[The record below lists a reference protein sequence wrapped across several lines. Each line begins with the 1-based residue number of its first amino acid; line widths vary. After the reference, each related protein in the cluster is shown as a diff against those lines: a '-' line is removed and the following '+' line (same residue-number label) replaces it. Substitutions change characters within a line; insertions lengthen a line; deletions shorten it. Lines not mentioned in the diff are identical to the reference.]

1 MNFLDDWNKKN
12 KQTQKKAGVQSASLP
27 AAQKAELKAPLTLTK
42 SGEVMADG
50 KGGGKLIAPTLG
62 PKAAQTPIVKP
73 MAAQRSGQLVN
84 TGAMIS
90 DTGSNKRQAPL
101 TLTKSGVVMADGKG
115 GGKLITPTLRPKA
128 AQTPIV
134 KPMAARNAQRQL
146 VNTGTMISDTGSN
159 KRQVPAVTT
168 PKGKAQRTVDDLPDI
183 AAFGAGNYGADK
195 KPLQGFLA
203 RAGKTVSGGAKGSL
217 AGNMDAMGVAY
228 QAGQGGRTQRN
239 TEELR
244 DAQWAV
250 ARAKYAYDTD
260 RSPAAKSELDNALT
274 KMRAFATV
282 LGDGAYEQALDA
294 AYDAAARFGAADL
307 NELYNSLGNV
317 QPAQGTGVQQRAGE
331 AARDLAADVQE
342 SANRDIEAAKTGV
355 SKFWQN
361 AIDAGASMTQSGID
375 AAASAILG
383 LRPTRLNG
391 GYALMGNVVE
401 KRLPGAMIPFAT
413 RAFGGAAMEA
423 REGGGDLAEQ
433 IAYGAGI
440 GSVEVA
446 TELIS
451 NVALPFAKAYG
462 GGALD
467 DVVQRGIQKAV
478 SKLGKTE
485 AGKRALNAV
494 LQMTASGAGE
504 GFEELVAQ
512 WAEWQMPRIYG
523 GDVESVE
530 DNLADSLQSFIIGG
544 MSGVAGSLVSP
555 DTYRYK
561 GGETSTAEE
570 GQGTGWY
577 RGMDGK
583 WRFNEQQG
591 VEGDE
596 NAQYSIHATRDLSIK
611 NQMKEYRA
619 GQLTGHD
626 EFYYGETPEILDAAG
641 LARRPLVMSQTDF
654 RKSRSEKHNVP
665 PRAMTRLAEALED
678 PVLSFEMGDR
688 IGILTKDIDGDGK
701 PLLIAVQN
709 DVELDGER
717 VNRIKSAYG
726 LDNPQAWIANQIA
739 AGKKLRIYDN
749 EKADSFLNGFG
760 YLAERTEDYRL
771 GDTIPEIRGNVNTE
785 NGGFVP
791 LELPRLVDANGMDA
805 AQRTAWRQAL
815 EQMPREKQMQFEMAA
830 DIARRFGA
838 VVQARTM
845 ADGVQGSYQDGV
857 ISIATTAVD
866 PVRQVLIHELTHH
879 MESSGLYSRFSDA
892 ALQFV
897 AEDMGADVDTLRRA
911 VMADYARAGV
921 ALDEDGATREIV
933 AKFAEEKLF
942 TDEETVR
949 RLLARDRNLFQR
961 VYDWIRDTVA
971 KLQGTREQ
979 RRLID
984 AQNLYERALRQA
996 ADGTQDSGAQLLYAG
1011 ENARTADLDAL
1022 TRAAQMEADG
1032 TDARTIRR
1040 ETGWFRGMDGK
1051 WRFEID
1057 DSGMEYRRDGDAR
1070 LMEESGYRRLQEL
1083 TDKWAQN
1090 AQDQGEPLTAEELAE
1105 SEKLESEYYDRA
1117 WSEKYELADFLR
1129 HSDLFE
1135 AYPALRHTSV
1145 VFKET
1150 MPGIG
1155 GYYDKTMDAIVLSK
1169 DLIGSPER
1177 TLVHEIQHVIQ
1188 GTEEFAGGS
1197 SPNYWKYKN
1206 KDGQGYVSD
1215 RRFVEAENRMHE
1227 AMDAMPPAVQ
1237 ETVRQINRA
1246 KLAQDW
1252 DEVLRLEE
1260 SLYNGP
1266 YADMYSDYTQADF
1279 DRRARTD
1286 YFKNANTLELYRNT
1300 AGEIEARDAANR
1312 RGYTPEQRRQLS
1324 PDLGNEATVFAD
1336 GGVGYEIKYPQY
1348 TEADIKNNS
1357 ERLRSMEAVERLSGN
1372 ELGDRNV
1379 PLKDRVQAFFNSLGN
1394 NIRTDRFGDV
1404 ALGNSSVRSEIRHG
1418 HTPQKVMTYA
1428 AIPSVLQNGVVV
1440 YQNVKNAHELERILV
1455 AAPVEVGAEHERMYV
1470 GVMLQRDPQNQR
1482 LYLHDVVTEKEFT
1495 TGGNGHLNTT
1505 GPNAANGELFTTNIL
1520 RNALNVK
1527 REQLSTGRSIEE
1539 MAGEDSEGR
1548 RLSAQQQEYF
1558 RDSQARDA
1566 DGRLKVLYHQTDGE
1580 FTVFDTRHKGAG
1592 TGDDETPF
1600 GVFLKSTPQNIGV
1613 KGARQMELY
1622 ADIKNPLRVQDR
1634 GDLVSNLKKLSP
1646 EYEEVKARSAA
1657 IDREYS
1663 KKFEKA
1669 KEDFVNFITEWR
1681 RQNPDAPRSALY
1693 DVDGFNKVFDAED
1706 TIVEEWG
1713 KAKDAVALQAKE
1725 AITAALRKSG
1735 YDGVIIAKDA
1745 GSWGRETDA
1754 YIALD
1759 PKQVKR
1765 VDNAA
1770 PTGDP
1775 DIRYST
1781 GRSIE
1786 EMTGEDADTWRGV
1799 DTGRVTQENGLFR
1812 RDTGD
1817 AAAEDAISWQGL
1829 YGGSD
1834 RTAPSER
1841 VTEPVTAQDAA
1852 ERNAYMERLAR
1863 DENIIGDDPY
1873 TVSDAIYDERLRRLE
1888 RREAPPERTAEQ
1900 VTQADLDDLTRLYA
1914 DQADPI
1920 GTREDR
1926 IRDTESM
1933 VTDHTAPVR
1942 KSAREKARET
1952 WSYIYRK
1959 MVDAGHSVS
1968 KVSEA
1973 VNDPYLYQFYN
1984 QARASASAGVSMIAD
1999 AQTNVNAQRVGASLN
2014 DIFTPI
2020 RQRGE
2025 DYYHSFQMYMYDLHN
2040 IDRMSLSQN
2049 KDQAMLEARAALR
2062 DFDADHPEVRT
2073 DTEAQLRRLTED
2085 PDPDIAEMARERL
2098 RLLRAVDRADAIRDK
2113 PVFSYDVTAEV
2124 SRERARRA
2132 LREHPEFA
2140 RYQQQVRTYIDN
2152 LMQYRV
2158 DSGLMTQENA
2168 EFLRRFYPNYVPT
2181 LRVTDGSAGA
2191 GRDRNAV
2198 RVGRTVGHARG
2209 GTEQLVPLH
2218 EALGKQTMK
2227 VVREGSKNR
2236 FGQRMLDDY
2245 IRAGE
2250 SSAVNRYIQDA
2261 QEFDGSDFDPDTLN
2275 DVSNQPLAKDKV
2287 FTVFRDGKLWEL
2299 TVDDTMFDALKALS
2313 PDAVESNTI
2322 TKVIRASNNLFK
2334 SLVTG
2339 YNPTFLLR
2347 NTVRDLQTAGLYT
2360 RDGRAFLRNYPR
2372 ALEEIRNNGEYWQ
2385 MYKALGGSYSSVFDY
2400 ATGTVKEPTGRAA
2413 KLMARL
2419 ESLNMAA
2426 EQAPRLAEFMSVVEK
2441 GGVNSETL
2449 ADALYAAADVT
2460 VNFGR
2465 SGTLGK
2471 VLNAN
2476 YVPFLNPGIQGFD
2489 KLIRRVT
2496 ETKGG
2501 REWAKL
2507 IGRAALL
2514 GIAPTLINALLY
2526 HDDEEWDDLRDSD
2539 KDTNYMFKLKDGI
2552 WLKIPKGRELSLL
2565 GITADRVADAVQG
2578 KDVDLIATLN
2588 TMGNQV
2594 APANPLTTN
2603 IASAL
2608 VDSALLDPDSPGR
2621 TWYGGDIES
2630 QRLQSYAPGQR
2641 YDSSTDVFSKA
2652 VGGALGISPKKLNYV
2667 LDQYTGVVGDFL
2679 LPLLT
2684 PQAERGMFAKAFTT
2698 DVVTNNRVSGDFF
2711 DEADELTYAKNG
2723 GDETAAV
2730 VSRFWSKQQS
2740 ACSDLWKEI
2749 REVEASDLSNK
2760 EKRQKTRELKAV
2772 VTGIQK
2778 NALAVEETYRAATE
2792 KYLRQGMETDDA
2804 YRAANKECFGAEY
2817 ALQTY
2822 NKDVY
2827 ERAKSAKTNGVSYD
2841 DFYTYYFGTKGIK
2854 ATGEKSA
2861 ATQKFE
2867 FLQNSGMT
2875 LSAQAEIYFA
2885 DMASDKTLEQQVEL
2899 EIDASITPEQFYR
2912 YKVASSGMTRKAEK
2926 MQAIN
2931 SLDLTYA
2938 QKDALYYAEGW
2949 AQSTIGQ
2956 APWHNGYSGGY
2967 AASSGGNPFLRGTAS
2982 NPFLRTSGS
2991 VTAQTNPF
2999 LRASR
3004 QRSSAQ
3010 TNPFLRTGGQQST
3023 TQTNPFLR
3031 GRG

>member
-12 KQTQKKAGVQSASLP
+12 TQTQKKAGVQSASLP
-27 AAQKAELKAPLTLTK
+27 AAQKAELKT
-42 SGEVMADG
+42 
-50 KGGGKLIAPTLG
+50 
-62 PKAAQTPIVKP
+62 
-73 MAAQRSGQLVN
+73 
-84 TGAMIS
+84 
-90 DTGSNKRQAPL
+90 PL

-115 GGKLITPTLRPKA
+115 GGKLITPTLGPKA
-128 AQTPIV
+128 AQTPIVKPMAARNAQRSGQLVNTGTVLSDTGSNKRQAPLTLTKSGVLMADGKGGGKLITPTLGPKAAQMPIV

-146 VNTGTMISDTGSN
+146 VNTGTMLSDTGSN
-159 KRQVPAVTT
+159 KRQVPVVTT

-294 AYDAAARFGAADL
+294 AYDAAARFGTADL

-317 QPAQGTGVQQRAGE
+317 QPVQGTGVQQQAGE

-485 AGKRALNAV
+485 AGKRVLNAI

-530 DNLADSLQSFIIGG
+530 DNLADSLQSFIVGG
-544 MSGVAGSLVSP
+544 MSGVVGSLVSP

-570 GQGTGWY
+570 GRGTAY
-577 RGMDGK
+577 RGVVPQNIENPRVGRLEMSSAPYNPTGADISTIYGNQYRNQVK
-583 WRFNEQQG
+583 
-591 VEGDE
+591 E
-596 NAQYSIHATRDLSIK
+596 NAIRRLGIADGRPAYLSAPNITK
-611 NQMKEYRA
+611 DGREYYVDVTKA
-619 GQLTGHD
+619 SLNKMLYTGEH
-626 EFYYGETPEILDAAG
+626 EMLPLSRIL
-641 LARRPLVMSQTDF
+641 LVDNL
-654 RKSRSEKHNVP
+654 EK
-665 PRAMTRLAEALED
+665 AIDGSYWAE
-678 PVLSFEMGDR
+678 SNGDR
-688 IGILTKDIDGDGK
+688 KGRPQIDGFDTLRTSFYIDGVPYYADIK
-701 PLLIAVQN
+701 VKVVQGKNGAHSQNVAYFLEPEEITAIKRVDAPSPTGALLERNIVFR
-709 DVELDGER
+709 DGAST
-717 VNRIKSAYG
+717 V
-726 LDNPQAWIANQIA
+726 
-739 AGKKLRIYDN
+739 
-749 EKADSFLNGFG
+749 
-760 YLAERTEDYRL
+760 
-771 GDTIPEIRGNVNTE
+771 DTTVPHGTGNVNTQDMRSGAE
-785 NGGFVP
+785 YAR
-791 LELPRLVDANGMDA
+791 LPRLVDANGMDA
-805 AQRTAWRQAL
+805 AQRAAWRQAL

-996 ADGTQDSGAQLLYAG
+996 EAGTQDSGTQLLYAG

-1312 RGYTPEQRRQLS
+1312 RGYTLEQRRQLS
-1324 PDLGNEATVFAD
+1324 PDLGNEATVFAED
-1336 GGVGYEIKYPQY
+1336 GSGWSHSASYDPETASIKEQIENSRTILNRMEVVARASVPTNLKNKDGAAAWAAEHLRGSGYRVDRQGYGDIFFSKKDLDKGLRYADTSEEKAALAVLPQVLKRGIEI
-1348 TEADIKNNS
+1348 
-1357 ERLRSMEAVERLSGN
+1357 
-1372 ELGDRNV
+1372 GDHANH
-1379 PLKDRVQAFFNSLGN
+1379 KQ
-1394 NIRTDRFGDV
+1394 RTKQTVTF
-1404 ALGNSSVRSEIRHG
+1404 
-1418 HTPQKVMTYA
+1418 
-1428 AIPSVLQNGVVV
+1428 
-1440 YQNVKNAHELERILV
+1440 
-1455 AAPVEVGAEHERMYV
+1455 AAPVELN
-1470 GVMLQRDPQNQR
+1470 GVRGNMG
-1482 LYLHDVVTEKEFT
+1482 VVVNRNGNHYYAHRIVLPDGTAFRFSDTNDNAAQELSRGVADIRSLADT
-1495 TGGNGHLNTT
+1495 TSAASGTSIPTGGGNVNTNHAAARKAAQLATIERNNPFDPELGAHTWIRSAEDILTYREAIDSFGGVDDVTPDFRASDVQRALDSGYMTVYSSYPIELGTFVTPSYMEAQNYAGDGHVYSKRVPLDDVAWLDEVQGQYT
-1505 GPNAANGELFTTNIL
+1505 GPVAQ
-1520 RNALNVK
+1520 
-1527 REQLSTGRSIEE
+1527 EQLSTGRSIEE
-1539 MAGEDSEGR
+1539 MA
-1548 RLSAQQQEYF
+1548 
-1558 RDSQARDA
+1558 
-1566 DGRLKVLYHQTDGE
+1566 
-1580 FTVFDTRHKGAG
+1580 
-1592 TGDDETPF
+1592 
-1600 GVFLKSTPQNIGV
+1600 
-1613 KGARQMELY
+1613 
-1622 ADIKNPLRVQDR
+1622 
-1634 GDLVSNLKKLSP
+1634 
-1646 EYEEVKARSAA
+1646 
-1657 IDREYS
+1657 
-1663 KKFEKA
+1663 
-1669 KEDFVNFITEWR
+1669 
-1681 RQNPDAPRSALY
+1681 
-1693 DVDGFNKVFDAED
+1693 
-1706 TIVEEWG
+1706 
-1713 KAKDAVALQAKE
+1713 
-1725 AITAALRKSG
+1725 
-1735 YDGVIIAKDA
+1735 
-1745 GSWGRETDA
+1745 
-1754 YIALD
+1754 
-1759 PKQVKR
+1759 
-1765 VDNAA
+1765 
-1770 PTGDP
+1770 
-1775 DIRYST
+1775 
-1781 GRSIE
+1781 
-1786 EMTGEDADTWRGV
+1786 GEDADTWRGV

-1873 TVSDAIYDERLRRLE
+1873 TVSDIIYDERLRRLE

-2098 RLLRAVDRADAIRDK
+2098 QLLRAVDRADAIRDK

-2198 RVGRTVGHARG
+2198 RVGRTVGRARG

-2236 FGQRMLDDY
+2236 FGQRMLNDY

-2287 FTVFRDGKLWEL
+2287 FTVFRDGRLWEL
-2299 TVDDTMFDALKALS
+2299 TVDDTLFDALKALS
-2313 PDAVESNTI
+2313 PDAMESNTV

-2372 ALEEIRNNGEYWQ
+2372 ALAEIRNNGEYWQ

-2419 ESLNMAA
+2419 ESLNMAT

-2441 GGVNSETL
+2441 GGVNAETL

-2711 DEADELTYAKNG
+2711 DEADELAYAKNG
-2723 GDETAAV
+2723 GDGTAAV

-2749 REVEASDLSNK
+2749 REVEASDLSDK

-2778 NALAVEETYRAATE
+2778 NALAVEETYRAAAE

-2885 DMASDKTLEQQVEL
+2885 DMASDKTLEQQAEL
-2899 EIDASITPEQFYR
+2899 ETDASITPEQFYR

-2967 AASSGGNPFLRGTAS
+2967 TASSGGNPFLRGTAS
-2982 NPFLRTSGS
+2982 NPFLRASGS

-2999 LRASR
+2999 LRASA

-3023 TQTNPFLR
+3023 MQTNPFLR

>member
-12 KQTQKKAGVQSASLP
+12 TQTQKKAGVQSASLP
-27 AAQKAELKAPLTLTK
+27 AAQKAELKT
-42 SGEVMADG
+42 
-50 KGGGKLIAPTLG
+50 
-62 PKAAQTPIVKP
+62 
-73 MAAQRSGQLVN
+73 
-84 TGAMIS
+84 
-90 DTGSNKRQAPL
+90 PL

-115 GGKLITPTLRPKA
+115 GGKLITPTLGPKA
-128 AQTPIV
+128 AQTPLVKPMAARNAQRSGQLVNTGTMISDTGSNKRQAPLTLTKSGVLMADGKGGGKLITPTLGPKAAQMPIV

-146 VNTGTMISDTGSN
+146 VNTGTMLSDTGSN
-159 KRQVPAVTT
+159 KRQVPVVTT

-294 AYDAAARFGAADL
+294 AYDAAARFGTANL

-317 QPAQGTGVQQRAGE
+317 QPVQGTGVQQQAGE
-331 AARDLAADVQE
+331 AARDLAADVQQ
-342 SANRDIEAAKTGV
+342 SGARDIERAKAGLGTFGQIMV
-355 SKFWQN
+355 
-361 AIDAGASMTQSGID
+361 DAGASGAQMVGD
-375 AAASAILG
+375 LAANALLG
-383 LRPTRLNG
+383 TTG
-391 GYALMGNVVE
+391 S
-401 KRLPGAMIPFAT
+401 MIPFAS
-413 RAFGGAAMEA
+413 RAFGGGTMQA
-423 REGGGDLAEQ
+423 RAEGADLGQQ
-433 IAYGAGI
+433 IAYGGALAGK
-440 GSVEVA
+440 EVL
-446 TELIS
+446 TEKMFNI
-451 NVALPFAKAYG
+451 ALPFAKAYG

-467 DVVQRGIQKAV
+467 DVTQKAIQTAV
-478 SKLGKTE
+478 DKLGRTP
-485 AGKRALNAV
+485 AGKRALNAALRLTV
-494 LQMTASGAGE
+494 SGVSE
-504 GFEELVAQ
+504 GMEELIGD
-512 WAEWQMPRIYG
+512 WMEWQMPRIYG
-523 GDVESVE
+523 GDVDTASET
-530 DNLADSLQSFIIGG
+530 LANSLYDFAVGG
-544 MSGVAGSLVSP
+544 MSGVGGSVISP

-561 GGETSTAEE
+561 GGETSAAEE
-570 GQGTGWY
+570 GQGTAY
-577 RGMDGK
+577 RGVVPQNIENPRVGRLEMSSAPYNPTGADISTIYGNQYRNQVK
-583 WRFNEQQG
+583 
-591 VEGDE
+591 E
-596 NAQYSIHATRDLSIK
+596 NAI
-611 NQMKEYRA
+611 
-619 GQLTGHD
+619 
-626 EFYYGETPEILDAAG
+626 
-641 LARRPLVMSQTDF
+641 RRL
-654 RKSRSEKHNVP
+654 
-665 PRAMTRLAEALED
+665 
-678 PVLSFEMGDR
+678 
-688 IGILTKDIDGDGK
+688 GIADGK
-701 PLLIAVQN
+701 PAYLAAPNITKDGREYYVDVTKASLNKMLYTKGHEPLELERILLVDNLEKAI
-709 DVELDGER
+709 DGSYWAESKGDR
-717 VNRIKSAYG
+717 KGRIQINGFDTLRTSFYIDGTPYYADIKVKVVDKGSG
-726 LDNPQAWIANQIA
+726 QNPQNVAYYIEPEEITSIKRMDTPSPTGGRHAPNIFF
-739 AGKKLRIYDN
+739 RDN
-749 EKADSFLNGFG
+749 VSISGPSVSQNIQG
-760 YLAERTEDYRL
+760 
-771 GDTIPEIRGNVNTE
+771 VNTQDMRSGAE
-785 NGGFVP
+785 YAR
-791 LELPRLVDANGMDA
+791 LPRLVDANGMDA

-996 ADGTQDSGAQLLYAG
+996 EAGTQDSGAQQVRNTNTAAG
-1011 ENARTADLDAL
+1011 EGSGEERYSVKRTSQMTL
-1022 TRAAQMEADG
+1022 AQQLKMYY
-1032 TDARTIRR
+1032 
-1040 ETGWFRGMDGK
+1040 DGK
-1051 WRFEID
+1051 MVSSDAFYFGETPGRLSSVGLDSLPLAFTISDFHKSAKGKHNVPRRVWKNLNSSLENALFAFRFGDRVGIMTGD
-1057 DSGMEYRRDGDAR
+1057 IDGDGKPLLVGIER
-1070 LMEESGYRRLQEL
+1070 NVDMDREPV
-1083 TDKWAQN
+1083 N
-1090 AQDQGEPLTAEELAE
+1090 AIRSVYGLDNP
-1105 SEKLESEYYDRA
+1105 SA
-1117 WSEKYELADFLR
+1117 WLKN
-1129 HSDLFE
+1129 
-1135 AYPALRHTSV
+1135 
-1145 VFKET
+1145 
-1150 MPGIG
+1150 
-1155 GYYDKTMDAIVLSK
+1155 
-1169 DLIGSPER
+1169 
-1177 TLVHEIQHVIQ
+1177 Q
-1188 GTEEFAGGS
+1188 FAGGKEYI
-1197 SPNYWKYKN
+1197 PLN
-1206 KDGQGYVSD
+1206 KEKANAFLQTYSAYSASVGEGIRSTGAI
-1215 RRFVEAENRMHE
+1215 VE
-1227 AMDAMPPAVQ
+1227 DSQP
-1237 ETVRQINRA
+1237 
-1246 KLAQDW
+1246 
-1252 DEVLRLEE
+1252 EVKSKF
-1260 SLYNGP
+1260 SLK
-1266 YADMYSDYTQADF
+1266 S
-1279 DRRARTD
+1279 TD
-1286 YFKNANTLELYRNT
+1286 
-1300 AGEIEARDAANR
+1300 
-1312 RGYTPEQRRQLS
+1312 
-1324 PDLGNEATVFAD
+1324 
-1336 GGVGYEIKYPQY
+1336 
-1348 TEADIKNNS
+1348 
-1357 ERLRSMEAVERLSGN
+1357 
-1372 ELGDRNV
+1372 
-1379 PLKDRVQAFFNSLGN
+1379 
-1394 NIRTDRFGDV
+1394 
-1404 ALGNSSVRSEIRHG
+1404 
-1418 HTPQKVMTYA
+1418 
-1428 AIPSVLQNGVVV
+1428 
-1440 YQNVKNAHELERILV
+1440 
-1455 AAPVEVGAEHERMYV
+1455 
-1470 GVMLQRDPQNQR
+1470 
-1482 LYLHDVVTEKEFT
+1482 
-1495 TGGNGHLNTT
+1495 
-1505 GPNAANGELFTTNIL
+1505 
-1520 RNALNVK
+1520 
-1527 REQLSTGRSIEE
+1527 STGRK
-1539 MAGEDSEGR
+1539 
-1548 RLSAQQQEYF
+1548 LSAQQQEYF
-1558 RDSQARDA
+1558 RDSQVRDA
-1566 DGRLKVLYHQTDGE
+1566 DGQLKVLYHQTDGE

-1600 GVFLKSTPQNIGV
+1600 GIFLKSTPQNIGV

-1622 ADIKNPLRVQDR
+1622 ADIKNPLRVRDR
-1634 GDLVSNLKKLSP
+1634 GELVENLIKLSP
-1646 EYEEVKARSAA
+1646 EYETLKAKSAV
-1657 IDREYS
+1657 IDKEYS
-1663 KKFEKA
+1663 RKFEKA

-1681 RQNPDAPRSALY
+1681 KQNPDASRSALY
-1693 DVDGFNKVFDAED
+1693 EVDEFNRVYDAED
-1706 TIVEEWG
+1706 NIVEEWG

-1725 AITAALRKSG
+1725 AITAALRMSG

-1759 PKQVKR
+1759 PEQVKR
-1765 VDNAA
+1765 VDNTA

-1786 EMTGEDADTWRGV
+1786 EMAGEDADTWRGV

-2098 RLLRAVDRADAIRDK
+2098 QLLRAVDRADAIRDK

-2124 SRERARRA
+2124 SRERARHA

-2198 RVGRTVGHARG
+2198 RVGRTVGRARG

-2236 FGQRMLDDY
+2236 FGQRMLNDY

-2261 QEFDGSDFDPDTLN
+2261 QEFDGSDFDPETLN
-2275 DVSNQPLAKDKV
+2275 DVSNQPLAKDKT

-2400 ATGTVKEPTGRAA
+2400 ATGAVKEPTGRAA

-2749 REVEASDLSNK
+2749 REVEASDLSDK

-2778 NALAVEETYRAATE
+2778 NALAVEETYRAAAE

-2804 YRAANKECFGAEY
+2804 YRATNKECFGAEY

-2822 NKDVY
+2822 SKDVY

-2885 DMASDKTLEQQVEL
+2885 DMASDKTLEQQAEL
-2899 EIDASITPEQFYR
+2899 ETDASITPEQFYR

-2956 APWHNGYSGGY
+2956 APWHNGYSGGHT
-2967 AASSGGNPFLRGTAS
+2967 ASSGGNPFLRGTAS

-2999 LRASR
+2999 LRASAK
-3004 QRSSAQ
+3004 RSSAQ
-3010 TNPFLRTGGQQST
+3010 TNPFLRTGGKQST

>member
-42 SGEVMADG
+42 SGVVMADG
-50 KGGGKLIAPTLG
+50 KGGGKLITPTLG

-73 MAAQRSGQLVN
+73 MTARNVQRSGQLVN
-84 TGAMIS
+84 TGTMIS

-115 GGKLITPTLRPKA
+115 GGKLITPTLGPKA

-183 AAFGAGNYGADK
+183 AAFGAGAYGADK

-294 AYDAAARFGAADL
+294 AYDAAARFGTADL

-530 DNLADSLQSFIIGG
+530 DNLADSLQSFIVGG

-570 GQGTGWY
+570 GQETGWY

-805 AQRTAWRQAL
+805 AQRAAWRQAL

-996 ADGTQDSGAQLLYAG
+996 ADGAQSAAGTQGAAAYSFASQTVPTWEKLGQKPDIEIVDIRNNGRKLPYAAERHDILNSEEVRSLYSQPPVNRDTGELIFVTPATLSHSFSNSGEDSIYAVRHLRKIL
-1011 ENARTADLDAL
+1011 ENAVLTHAEPSRKANDNSTGVYTLFGAVRTETGIQPVKLKVKEYRNVGQDIPEAV
-1022 TRAAQMEADG
+1022 RAYFERNG
-1032 TDARTIRR
+1032 TQEEYSRAYDSRVLSLESIEKEEPSSSAFTSTPNGAVEYPSSSSTIRV
-1040 ETGWFRGMDGK
+1040 
-1051 WRFEID
+1051 
-1057 DSGMEYRRDGDAR
+1057 
-1070 LMEESGYRRLQEL
+1070 
-1083 TDKWAQN
+1083 
-1090 AQDQGEPLTAEELAE
+1090 
-1105 SEKLESEYYDRA
+1105 
-1117 WSEKYELADFLR
+1117 
-1129 HSDLFE
+1129 HDL
-1135 AYPALRHTSV
+1135 
-1145 VFKET
+1145 
-1150 MPGIG
+1150 
-1155 GYYDKTMDAIVLSK
+1155 
-1169 DLIGSPER
+1169 
-1177 TLVHEIQHVIQ
+1177 
-1188 GTEEFAGGS
+1188 
-1197 SPNYWKYKN
+1197 
-1206 KDGQGYVSD
+1206 
-1215 RRFVEAENRMHE
+1215 
-1227 AMDAMPPAVQ
+1227 
-1237 ETVRQINRA
+1237 
-1246 KLAQDW
+1246 
-1252 DEVLRLEE
+1252 LRLVN
-1260 SLYNGP
+1260 S
-1266 YADMYSDYTQADF
+1266 
-1279 DRRARTD
+1279 R
-1286 YFKNANTLELYRNT
+1286 YRKYVPT
-1300 AGEIEARDAANR
+1300 FSEIE
-1312 RGYTPEQRRQLS
+1312 
-1324 PDLGNEATVFAD
+1324 
-1336 GGVGYEIKYPQY
+1336 
-1348 TEADIKNNS
+1348 
-1357 ERLRSMEAVERLSGN
+1357 
-1372 ELGDRNV
+1372 
-1379 PLKDRVQAFFNSLGN
+1379 
-1394 NIRTDRFGDV
+1394 
-1404 ALGNSSVRSEIRHG
+1404 
-1418 HTPQKVMTYA
+1418 
-1428 AIPSVLQNGVVV
+1428 
-1440 YQNVKNAHELERILV
+1440 
-1455 AAPVEVGAEHERMYV
+1455 
-1470 GVMLQRDPQNQR
+1470 
-1482 LYLHDVVTEKEFT
+1482 KE
-1495 TGGNGHLNTT
+1495 
-1505 GPNAANGELFTTNIL
+1505 
-1520 RNALNVK
+1520 
-1527 REQLSTGRSIEE
+1527 LSTDRSIEE
-1539 MAGEDSEGR
+1539 MTGEDSEGR

-1558 RDSQARDA
+1558 RDSQVRDA
-1566 DGRLKVLYHQTDGE
+1566 DGQLKVLYHQTDGE

-1600 GVFLKSTPQNIGV
+1600 GIFLKSTPQNIGV

-1622 ADIKNPLRVQDR
+1622 ADIKNPLRVRDR

-1786 EMTGEDADTWRGV
+1786 EMAGEDADTWRGV

-2025 DYYHSFQMYMYDLHN
+2025 DYYNSFQMYMYDLHN

-2098 RLLRAVDRADAIRDK
+2098 QLLRAVDRADAIRDK

-2181 LRVTDGSAGA
+2181 LRVTDGSAGT

-2198 RVGRTVGHARG
+2198 RVGRTVGRARG

-2261 QEFDGSDFDPDTLN
+2261 QEFDGSDFDPETLN
-2275 DVSNQPLAKDKV
+2275 DVSNQPLAKDKT

-2496 ETKGG
+2496 ETRGG

-2749 REVEASDLSNK
+2749 REVEASDLSDK

-2778 NALAVEETYRAATE
+2778 NALAVEETYRAAAE

-2841 DFYTYYFGTKGIK
+2841 EFYTYYFGTKGIK

-2885 DMASDKTLEQQVEL
+2885 DMASDKTLEQQAEL
-2899 EIDASITPEQFYR
+2899 ETDASITPEQFYR

-2967 AASSGGNPFLRGTAS
+2967 TASSGGNPFLRGTAS

-2999 LRASR
+2999 LRASG